1 MDGFLKRTAADLL
14 QRGVDLKDF
23 QVILPNRRAGLF
35 FTKYLGQ
42 LVTKP
47 AYMPKV
53 ITIEDFFCDI
63 AGKRP
68 ADKLSLI
75 YELYKV
81 FKPLSGSEESFDRF
95 YFWGEM
101 ILRDFNDLDQFL
113 VNPEKLFINL
123 KEQKILESDWSFLS
137 TTQIELIQAFWASFE
152 SRDRFHQEK
161 FLRFWDVLFPLYK
174 QFNTSLKTL
183 GLAYGG
189 AIYREVAEGLG
200 KMKSPDKSIVF
211 VGFNAFTGAE
221 EKLVKYFVENFGAE
235 VFWDIDRYYLN
246 ALNQEAG
253 MFFRDYK
260 KDKVLGPTF
269 PQTTP
274 ARIEE
279 SERKV
284 HTYAVPLKI
293 NQANMVG
300 AILEAVPD
308 LENNWEETVVILPD
322 EQLLFPVLNLLPDKV
337 NKINV
342 TMGYPVKHT
351 PVFTFLEAVVDLQR
365 YIRVVNED
373 VLFYHKPVKELLST
387 VYLYDTAPEFSQN
400 LIDGFT
406 RNNTLYVSTSIL
418 STGGP
423 LFAKIFQ
430 QMTTDNLMD
439 NLIELIQMLAEPLEE
454 NSMERTYLY
463 QCFKQM
469 NRLKAIVEK
478 EIREEVSIAFLLR
491 IFRQVFG
498 EIKLPF
504 KGEPLEGLQIMGVLE
519 SRNLDFK
526 RVIICNMNEGS
537 FPPSNSMNSMIPFNL
552 RKAFG
557 MPIQEQNDAIYAYT
571 FYRLL
576 HQAKDVHL
584 LYTTAGSQGQVG
596 EKSRYIHQLQIEMN
610 QKGIQKK
617 DSVTH
622 IPVNLSAAK
631 PILIK
636 KDKSIINL
644 LKRYTKPSNGEW
656 EPVSFSPSALNVW
669 LDCRLKFY
677 LTYIAGIEVPEEVQE
692 EVDPAIFGNLVHMS
706 LENLYMGFIERK
718 KRKVLE
724 ESDIDGLKDFVYPA
738 VMKAIKKQ
746 YFLENEESQKLTGQL
761 VIARDVLQKYL
772 QGVLVKDKE
781 SAPFEIISLEAG
793 KKYRAFVPI
802 NIEDG
807 VVNVALGGII
817 DRVDRIGETVRLI
830 DYKSGQDKKSFKGI
844 DSLFDR
850 DSKDRNKA
858 AMQTFFYGLLY
869 EANFPDNQFFLKP
882 AIFNLREI
890 FKEDFNPYLQET
902 IGHQKKIEV
911 TDYANY
917 RDEYLLGLQGTL
929 EEIFDKDQDFD
940 QTTDTGKC
948 EYCPY
953 TNICSR

>member
-14 QRGVDLKDF
+14 QRGIDLKNI
-23 QVILPNRRAGLF
+23 QIILPNRRAGLF

-42 LVTKP
+42 LITQP
-47 AYMPKV
+47 TYMPKV
-53 ITIEDFFCDI
+53 ITIEDFFYDI

-68 ADKLSLI
+68 ADKLTLI

-81 FKPLSGSEESFDRF
+81 FKSLSGSKESFDRF

-101 ILRDFNDLDQFL
+101 ILRDFNDLDQFM

-123 KEQKILESDWSFLS
+123 REQKILESDWSFLS

-161 FLRFWDVLFPLYK
+161 FLKFWDVLFPLYN
-174 QFNTSLKTL
+174 QFNSSLKTL

-189 AIYREVAEGLG
+189 GIYREVAESLE
-200 KMKSPDKSIVF
+200 KEESSEIRHVF

-221 EKLVKYFVENFGAE
+221 ERLIKHYVENYGAE
-235 VFWDIDRYYLN
+235 VFWDIDQYYLN

-253 MFFRDYK
+253 MFFRDYR
-260 KDKVLGPTF
+260 KDKILGPTF
-269 PQTTP
+269 PDTTP
-274 ARIEE
+274 KRIEE
-279 SERKV
+279 NKRKV
-284 HTYAVPLKI
+284 QTYAVPLKI

-300 AILEAVPD
+300 AILEAIP
-308 LENNWEETVVILPD
+308 EIEQNWEETVVILPD

-337 NKINV
+337 SKVNV

-365 YIRVVNED
+365 FIRVVNEE
-373 VLFYHKPVKELLST
+373 VMFYHKPVKELLST
-387 VYLYDTAPEFSQN
+387 VYLYDAAPEFSKN
-400 LIDGFT
+400 LIEDFART
-406 RNNTLYVSTSIL
+406 NTLYISTSTL
-418 STGGP
+418 EAGGP
-423 LFAKIFQ
+423 LFAKVFQ
-430 QMTTDNLMD
+430 QMTTENLMD
-439 NLIELIQMLAEPLEE
+439 NMLGLIQMLAGPLEE

-478 EIREEVSIAFLLR
+478 EIKEEVNITFLLR

-504 KGEPLEGLQIMGVLE
+504 KGEPLEGLQLMGVLE

-537 FPPSNSMNSMIPFNL
+537 FPPSSSMNSMIPFNL
-552 RKAFG
+552 QKAFG
-557 MPIQEQNDAIYAYT
+557 MPMQEQNDAIYAYT

-576 HQAKDVHL
+576 HEAEDVHL
-584 LYTTAGSQGQVG
+584 LYTTAGNQGQVS

-610 QKGIQKK
+610 REGIQKE
-617 DSVTH
+617 DSITH
-622 IPVNLSAAK
+622 IPVNLKATRAITIEKNSA
-631 PILIK
+631 IM
-636 KDKSIINL
+636 SHL
-644 LKRYTKPSNGEW
+644 LRYTKPTNGDRK
-656 EPVSFSPSALNVW
+656 PVSFSPSALNVW

-677 LTYIAGIEVPEEVQE
+677 LNYIAGIEIPEEVQE
-692 EVDPAIFGNLVHMS
+692 EVDPAIFGNLVHLS

-718 KRKVLE
+718 KRKVVS
-724 ESDIDGLKDFVYPA
+724 ESDIEGLKDFVYPA
-738 VMKAIKKQ
+738 VMNAIKQQ
-746 YFLENEESQKLTGQL
+746 YFLEDKGSQKLTGQL

-772 QGVLVKDKE
+772 QGVLIKDKE

-793 KKYRAFVPI
+793 RKYKAFVPI
-802 NIEDG
+802 NTNEG
-807 VVNVALGGII
+807 MVNVALGGII
-817 DRVDRIGETVRLI
+817 DRVDRIGNTIRLI
-830 DYKSGQDKKSFKGI
+830 DYKSGMDNKNFKSI
-844 DSLFDR
+844 ESLFDR
-850 DSKDRNKA
+850 DDSERNKA

-869 EANFPDNQFFLKP
+869 EANFPDNKHLLKP
-882 AIFNLREI
+882 ALFNLREI

-902 IGHQKKIEV
+902 IGYRKKEEV
-911 TDYANY
+911 TNYSVY
-917 RDEYLLGLQGTL
+917 RDDYVGELKKTL
-929 EEIFDKDQDFD
+929 EEIFDKDQAFD
-940 QTTDTGKC
+940 QTTDIKKC
-948 EYCPY
+948 QYCPF

>member
-14 QRGVDLKDF
+14 QRGIDLKNI
-23 QVILPNRRAGLF
+23 QIILPNRRAGLF

-42 LVTKP
+42 LITQP
-47 AYMPKV
+47 TYMPKV
-53 ITIEDFFCDI
+53 ITIEDFFYDI

-68 ADKLSLI
+68 ADKLTLI

-81 FKPLSGSEESFDRF
+81 FKSLSGSKESFDRF

-101 ILRDFNDLDQFL
+101 ILRDFNDLDQFM

-123 KEQKILESDWSFLS
+123 REQKILESDWSFLS

-161 FLRFWDVLFPLYK
+161 FLKFWDVLFPLYN
-174 QFNTSLKTL
+174 QFNSSLKTL

-189 AIYREVAEGLG
+189 GIYREVAESLE
-200 KMKSPDKSIVF
+200 KEESSEIRHVF

-221 EKLVKYFVENFGAE
+221 ERLIKHYVENYGAE
-235 VFWDIDRYYLN
+235 VFWDIDQYYLD

-253 MFFRDYK
+253 MFFRDYR
-260 KDKVLGPTF
+260 KDKILGPTF
-269 PQTTP
+269 PDTTP
-274 ARIEE
+274 KRIEE
-279 SERKV
+279 NKRKV
-284 HTYAVPLKI
+284 QTYAVPLKI

-300 AILEAVPD
+300 AILEAIP
-308 LENNWEETVVILPD
+308 EIEQNWEETVVILPD

-337 NKINV
+337 SKVNV

-365 YIRVVNED
+365 FIRVVNEE
-373 VLFYHKPVKELLST
+373 VMFYHKPVKELLST
-387 VYLYDTAPEFSQN
+387 VYLYDAAPEFSKN
-400 LIDGFT
+400 LIEDFART
-406 RNNTLYVSTSIL
+406 NTLYISTSTL
-418 STGGP
+418 EAGGP
-423 LFAKIFQ
+423 LFAKVFQ
-430 QMTTDNLMD
+430 QMTTENLMD
-439 NLIELIQMLAEPLEE
+439 NMLGLIQMLAGPLEE

-478 EIREEVSIAFLLR
+478 EIKEEVNITFLLR

-504 KGEPLEGLQIMGVLE
+504 KGEPLEGLQLMGVLE

-537 FPPSNSMNSMIPFNL
+537 FPPSSSMNSMIPFNL
-552 RKAFG
+552 QKAFG
-557 MPIQEQNDAIYAYT
+557 MPMQEQNDAIYAYT

-576 HQAKDVHL
+576 HEAEDVHL
-584 LYTTAGSQGQVG
+584 LYTTAGNQGQVS

-610 QKGIQKK
+610 REGIQKE
-617 DSVTH
+617 DSITH
-622 IPVNLSAAK
+622 IPVNLKATRAITIEKNSA
-631 PILIK
+631 IM
-636 KDKSIINL
+636 SHL
-644 LKRYTKPSNGEW
+644 LRYTKPTNGDRK
-656 EPVSFSPSALNVW
+656 PVSFSPSALNVW

-677 LTYIAGIEVPEEVQE
+677 LNYIAGIEIPEEVQE
-692 EVDPAIFGNLVHMS
+692 EVDPAIFGNLVHLS

-718 KRKVLE
+718 KRKVVS
-724 ESDIDGLKDFVYPA
+724 ESDIEGLKDFVYPA
-738 VMKAIKKQ
+738 VMNAIKQQ
-746 YFLENEESQKLTGQL
+746 YFLEDKGSQKLTGQL

-772 QGVLVKDKE
+772 QGVLIKDKE

-793 KKYRAFVPI
+793 RKYKAFVPI
-802 NIEDG
+802 NTNEG
-807 VVNVALGGII
+807 MVNVALGGII
-817 DRVDRIGETVRLI
+817 DRVDRIGNTIRLI
-830 DYKSGQDKKSFKGI
+830 DYKSGMDNKNFKSI
-844 DSLFDR
+844 ESLFDR
-850 DSKDRNKA
+850 DDSERNKA

-869 EANFPDNQFFLKP
+869 EANFPDNKHLLKP
-882 AIFNLREI
+882 ALFNLREI

-902 IGHQKKIEV
+902 IGYRKKEEV
-911 TDYANY
+911 TNYSVY
-917 RDEYLLGLQGTL
+917 RDDYVGELKKTL
-929 EEIFDKDQDFD
+929 EEIFDKDQAFD
-940 QTTDTGKC
+940 QTTDIKKC
-948 EYCPY
+948 QYCPF

>member
-14 QRGVDLKDF
+14 QRGIDLKNI
-23 QVILPNRRAGLF
+23 QIILPNRRAGLF

-42 LVTKP
+42 LITQP
-47 AYMPKV
+47 TYMPKV
-53 ITIEDFFCDI
+53 ITIEDFFYDI

-68 ADKLSLI
+68 ADKLTLI

-81 FKPLSGSEESFDRF
+81 FKSLSGSKESFDRF

-101 ILRDFNDLDQFL
+101 ILRDFNDLDQFM

-123 KEQKILESDWSFLS
+123 REQKILESDWSFLS

-161 FLRFWDVLFPLYK
+161 FLKFWDVLFPLYN
-174 QFNTSLKTL
+174 QFNSSLKTL

-189 AIYREVAEGLG
+189 GIYREVAESLE
-200 KMKSPDKSIVF
+200 KEESSEIRHVF

-221 EKLVKYFVENFGAE
+221 ESLIKHYVENYGAE
-235 VFWDIDRYYLN
+235 VFWDIDQYYLD

-253 MFFRDYK
+253 MFFRDYR
-260 KDKVLGPTF
+260 KDKILGPTF
-269 PQTTP
+269 PDTTP
-274 ARIEE
+274 KRIEE
-279 SERKV
+279 NKRKV
-284 HTYAVPLKI
+284 QTYAVPLKI

-300 AILEAVPD
+300 AILEAIP
-308 LENNWEETVVILPD
+308 EIEQNWEETVVILPD

-337 NKINV
+337 SKVNV

-365 YIRVVNED
+365 FIRVVNEE
-373 VLFYHKPVKELLST
+373 VMFYHKPVKELLST
-387 VYLYDTAPEFSQN
+387 VYLYDAAPEFSKN
-400 LIDGFT
+400 LIEDFART
-406 RNNTLYVSTSIL
+406 NTLYISTSTL
-418 STGGP
+418 EAGGP
-423 LFAKIFQ
+423 LFAKVFQ
-430 QMTTDNLMD
+430 QMTTENLMD
-439 NLIELIQMLAEPLEE
+439 NMLGLIQMLAGPLEE

-478 EIREEVSIAFLLR
+478 EIKEEVNITFLLR

-504 KGEPLEGLQIMGVLE
+504 KGEPLEGLQLMGVLE

-537 FPPSNSMNSMIPFNL
+537 FPPSSSMNSMIPFNL
-552 RKAFG
+552 QKAFG
-557 MPIQEQNDAIYAYT
+557 MPMQEQNDAIYAYT

-576 HQAKDVHL
+576 HEAEDVHL
-584 LYTTAGSQGQVG
+584 LYTTAGNQGQVS

-610 QKGIQKK
+610 REGIQKE
-617 DSVTH
+617 DSITH
-622 IPVNLSAAK
+622 IPVNLKATRAITIEKNSA
-631 PILIK
+631 IM
-636 KDKSIINL
+636 SHL
-644 LKRYTKPSNGEW
+644 LRYTKPTNGDRK
-656 EPVSFSPSALNVW
+656 PVSFSPSALNVW

-677 LTYIAGIEVPEEVQE
+677 LNYIAGIEIPEEVQE
-692 EVDPAIFGNLVHMS
+692 EVDPAIFGNLVHLS

-718 KRKVLE
+718 KRKVVS
-724 ESDIDGLKDFVYPA
+724 ESDIEGLKDFVYPA
-738 VMKAIKKQ
+738 VMNAIKQQ
-746 YFLENEESQKLTGQL
+746 YFLEDKGSQKLTGQL

-772 QGVLVKDKE
+772 QGVLIKDKE

-793 KKYRAFVPI
+793 RKYKAFVPI
-802 NIEDG
+802 NTNEG
-807 VVNVALGGII
+807 MVNVALGGII
-817 DRVDRIGETVRLI
+817 DRVDRIGNTIRLI
-830 DYKSGQDKKSFKGI
+830 DYKSGMDNKNFKSI
-844 DSLFDR
+844 ESLFDR
-850 DSKDRNKA
+850 DDSERNKA

-869 EANFPDNQFFLKP
+869 EANFPDNKHLLKP
-882 AIFNLREI
+882 ALFNLREI

-902 IGHQKKIEV
+902 IGYRKKEEV
-911 TDYANY
+911 TNYSVY
-917 RDEYLLGLQGTL
+917 RDDYVGELKKTL
-929 EEIFDKDQDFD
+929 EEIFDKDQAFD
-940 QTTDTGKC
+940 QTTDIKKC
-948 EYCPY
+948 QYCPF